1 MVPFSQKTILFHFNS
16 LISLTYL
23 TISQKQY
30 EKKMSDNCFDLAI
43 NWGANLLTIK
53 PEIINVI

>member
-16 LISLTYL
+16 LSPYL
-23 TISQKQY
+23 TISQKHY